1 MIHFIFLTNVVQ
13 QQKKSNLKISI
24 SITFFIVLCIL
35 LLNTHHLLQYFS
47 FDYKFQKKGSQ
58 FVLGLKFF
66 SNQMTRALHACHP
79 STFLRQQ
86 QRHSSNVFISFFLVC
101 FCLSSH
107 DMIDDFS
114 RDFVHIHKQSN
125 PKEIH
130 TLTKEGSEKA
140 GCNRGLLFEYISYI
154 PLYQYRSNELH
165 KVSFNQRKYKVGTR
179 YKYLSNFCK
188 SYPVQK
194 ETVDVCRDPIKE
206 ISMEDAR
213 GRHCFQFSER
223 MDAKMP
229 QGESNEDY
237 MQAPRNNNNDD
248 CKESRTTGFEHS
260 TMQYQYIHTTT
271 SMMLGGLYYCTS
283 LHACQSRD

>member
-1 MIHFIFLTNVVQ
+1 M
-13 QQKKSNLKISI
+13 KISL
-24 SITFFIVLCIL
+24 FFQIRWQE
-35 LLNTHHLLQYFS
+35 H
-47 FDYKFQKKGSQ
+47 
-58 FVLGLKFF
+58 
-66 SNQMTRALHACHP
+66 HACHP

-140 GCNRGLLFEYISYI
+140 ERPSFWIHIIYYTTILVEHSYEWTSI
-154 PLYQYRSNELH
+154 TNLD

-188 SYPVQK
+188 SYPV
-194 ETVDVCRDPIKE
+194 
-206 ISMEDAR
+206 
-213 GRHCFQFSER
+213 
-223 MDAKMP
+223 
-229 QGESNEDY
+229 
-237 MQAPRNNNNDD
+237 
-248 CKESRTTGFEHS
+248 
-260 TMQYQYIHTTT
+260 
-271 SMMLGGLYYCTS
+271 
-283 LHACQSRD
+283 